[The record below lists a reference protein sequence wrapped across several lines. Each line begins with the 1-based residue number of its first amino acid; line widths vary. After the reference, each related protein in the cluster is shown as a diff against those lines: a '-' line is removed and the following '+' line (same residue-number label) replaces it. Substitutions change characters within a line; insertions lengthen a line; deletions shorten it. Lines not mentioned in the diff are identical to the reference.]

1 METKIVVIMQGELK
15 VSLEDL
21 NKKEIEIFKKKL
33 KEQLKERIEEM
44 LLGFEV
50 IKVKIQ

>member
-1 METKIVVIMQGELK
+1 MDTKIMVIMKGELK
-15 VSLEDL
+15 VSFEDL
-21 NKKEIEIFKKKL
+21 NKKEIEIFKRDF
-33 KEQLKERIEEM
+33 KEQLKERIEEI